1 MNRAETTALLTMAG
15 AFDRWIRVDDI
26 TVNGWMS
33 ALEDVPFVLA
43 REAVKAHYCGPD
55 AHKQIMPADVIKA
68 TKFAA
73 RLTLPQIEADVRTA
87 KAYGLVPQSWPDR
100 QPLAEDAREALA
112 DLREGKRREAIEH
125 GVEGQISAEEF
136 RRLDA
141 SDGREG
147 EAA

>member
-1 MNRAETTALLTMAG
+1 MNKQEAATLLALAG
-15 AFDRWIRVDDI
+15 AFDRWIRVDDL
-26 TVNGWMS
+26 TATAWEF
-33 ALEDVPFVLA
+33 ALADVPFELA
-43 REAVKAHYCGPD
+43 RLAVVEHYKGAN
-55 AHKQIMPADVIKA
+55 AHKAIMPADIITA
-68 TKFAA
+68 TEFAA
-73 RLTLPQIEADVRTA
+73 RLTKPQIEADVRTA

-100 QPLAEDAREALA
+100 QPLGEDARRALA

-141 SDGREG
+141 SNGREG